1 MVTVVDPEPQQAVH
15 DPPVVR
21 PAFLAAWEHMR
32 KKPVA
37 RNPEVYTAERSRFSG
52 VDIVPEV
59 VPLRGKRVS
68 AEPNTENLWIYDLR
82 TNHRFTFEGAADDAR
97 RF

>member
-1 MVTVVDPEPQQAVH
+1 
-15 DPPVVR
+15 
-21 PAFLAAWEHMR
+21 MR

-37 RNPEVYTAERSRFSG
+37 RNPEVYTAARSRFSG

-59 VPLRGKRVS
+59 VRLCGKRVS
-68 AEPNTENLWIYDLR
+68 DEPNTEHLWIYDLR

-97 RF
+97 RS